1 MSRESRAS
9 VGTPPGWTF
18 LTNHAHVLLL
28 VAREPESRIRDLAEG
43 VGITERA
50 VQRILSELEE
60 AGYLVKSKEGRRNSY
75 EVRTDRPLRHPVERH
90 QSVGALIALVD
101 GKRR

>member
-1 MSRESRAS
+1 LAD
-9 VGTPPGWTF
+9 
-18 LTNHAHVLLL
+18 
-28 VAREPESRIRDLAEG
+28 RI
-43 VGITERA
+43 GITERA

-60 AGYLVKSKEGRRNSY
+60 AGYLVKSKDGRRNSY
-75 EVRTDRPLRHPVERH
+75 EVRADRPLRHPIERH